1 VNRDKIDGLI
11 IATYLEAQPFVK
23 GLGLKRIE
31 KRPFRIYSNDNLYLV
46 LSGIGKTNAALA
58 TSYMIRELG
67 CRRIIN
73 AGAAGSTGQGCD
85 VGDIY
90 HIERVIEYDRPKMP
104 FGGKRILIPDV
115 FPGFEFAT
123 LATQDRPVLAPSRRE
138 KISPFAELVDME
150 GASVVHASRL
160 FQAQCYLFK
169 IVSDTI
175 EHSSGVDIL
184 FNIKRIR
191 KRLFEFFCD
200 CVFPLLDTL
209 R

>member
-1 VNRDKIDGLI
+1 MNRDTIDVLI

-31 KRPFRIYSNDNLYLV
+31 KRPFRIYSNDNLFLV

-73 AGAAGSTGQGCD
+73 VGAAGSTGQDCD

-90 HIERVIEYDRPKMP
+90 HIEKVIEYDRPKMP

-115 FPGFEFAT
+115 LPGFEFAT
-123 LATQDRPVLAPSRRE
+123 LATQDRPVLAPSQRE
-138 KISPFAELVDME
+138 KISSVAELVDME

-175 EHSSGVDIL
+175 EHSSGIDIV

-191 KRLFEFFCD
+191 KRLFEFFWD
-200 CVFPLLDTL
+200 SVFPLLDEL
-209 R
+209 K